1 MRFIFHGLGSRTT
14 DRCLGAGLLNPS
26 DPGARL
32 MQAMEDI
39 DRPFVC
45 GCGGELASE
54 GAAIDGDDKG
64 ERFAIVWVTAQG
76 LRELNDVCGSEVE
89 VCAGD
94 RRFWR
99 NGERG
104 LRRASAP
111 CCAPRRK

>member
-1 MRFIFHGLGSRTT
+1 
-14 DRCLGAGLLNPS
+14 
-26 DPGARL
+26 

-94 RRFWR
+94 RRFLAKR
-99 NGERG
+99 RT
-104 LRRASAP
+104 RASASL
-111 CCAPRRK
+111 CAVLRTSSEVSVPQATIVTSRCSGELST